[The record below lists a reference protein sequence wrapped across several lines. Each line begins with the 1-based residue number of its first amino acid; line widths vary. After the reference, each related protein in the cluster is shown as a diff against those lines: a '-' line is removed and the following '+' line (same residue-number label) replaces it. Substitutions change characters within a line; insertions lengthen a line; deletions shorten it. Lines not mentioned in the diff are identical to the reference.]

1 MVDGRIRFG
10 LLAVKNLGRGFI
22 KGILEERKTGG
33 PFTSFYSFCKR
44 IYGGK
49 DVNRRALESLVKC
62 GALDGLDANRRQ
74 MLQSLPVV
82 METLEADKRRNI
94 DGQLGFF
101 DMSAT
106 FGEDTGPAL
115 PAVDEFPAVEKLR
128 MEKEST
134 GLYLSGHPM
143 MEYADA
149 AKKVQ
154 AARIS
159 DLLEAAQE
167 YSTRYIDNAQ
177 VTLLGIVSSMK
188 RKLRR
193 AMQRWPFSRWRIC
206 MGRLR

>member
-94 DGQLGFF
+94 DGQLGFLICPLRL
-101 DMSAT
+101 
-106 FGEDTGPAL
+106 GRIPAL
-115 PAVDEFPAVEKLR
+115 PFQRLMNSPPWKSFAWR
-128 MEKEST
+128 
-134 GLYLSGHPM
+134 
-143 MEYADA
+143 
-149 AKKVQ
+149 
-154 AARIS
+154 
-159 DLLEAAQE
+159 
-167 YSTRYIDNAQ
+167 
-177 VTLLGIVSSMK
+177 
-188 RKLRR
+188 RR
-193 AMQRWPFSRWRIC
+193 ARGSISPAIQ
-206 MGRLR
+206 